1 MASTSAASTSVSFT
15 IPVSEKLT
23 RDNFLVWR
31 AQVLPAVR
39 AARLVGILDGSSA
52 EPSPMIQVE
61 KPDKSTEK
69 VENPAYVQ
77 WIAQDQQVLS
87 FLLSSMTKEILVQVS
102 SLEHTAEVWK
112 AITEMFSSQS
122 KSRVL
127 QLRSQL
133 SRMKKG
139 DLSASSYYTKMK
151 GLADE
156 MAAAGKKLDD
166 DDIIEY
172 ILNGLDAEYNPFV
185 SSMTI
190 KDNVSLSDLYA
201 QLLSYEARLLQ
212 QNQDGGHFY
221 SSANS
226 ASRGQGQG
234 RARGPGRGQIGSGRG
249 SNKSS
254 SNHSFDDQDEAPLCQ
269 LCERTGHTVHNCW
282 YRFNRKYVPPSNG
295 VGGARQPGSS
305 TQKSV
310 SSAVPSY
317 GIDSNWYMDS
327 GSTDH
332 ITSELDKLTTR
343 ERYHGGDQILAADGK
358 GMSIS
363 HIGKSVI
370 RTTMRDFSFNNTL
383 HVLSAQKNLVSV
395 QKFTTDNDVFL
406 EFHPTFFCVKD
417 LHTKNLLLQG
427 RCQDG
432 LYPLPSSTAQ
442 TYHVVKPSISRWH
455 HRLGHP
461 SSIIVDRVIRDNN
474 LSFSREFSLAVCVAC
489 QQAKSHQLPYPKST
503 SVSSYPLELIFS
515 DVWGPAPQLVG
526 RYQYYVSFI
535 DDFSKFTWI
544 YLLRNRSEVFLNFQ
558 QHVERL
564 FNRKIITMQT
574 DWGVEYQ
581 KLNSFFPKD
590 WHRSS
595 CLLSSCSSAKWLG

>member
-1 MASTSAASTSVSFT
+1 
-15 IPVSEKLT
+15 
-23 RDNFLVWR
+23 
-31 AQVLPAVR
+31 
-39 AARLVGILDGSSA
+39 
-52 EPSPMIQVE
+52 
-61 KPDKSTEK
+61 
-69 VENPAYVQ
+69 
-77 WIAQDQQVLS
+77 
-87 FLLSSMTKEILVQVS
+87 
-102 SLEHTAEVWK
+102 
-112 AITEMFSSQS
+112 MFSSQS

-139 DLSASSYYTKMK
+139 DLSASAYYTKMK

-172 ILNGLDAEYNPFV
+172 ILSGLDAEYNPFV

-226 ASRGQGQG
+226 ASRGQGQGRARG

-363 HIGKSVI
+363 HIGKSII
-370 RTTMRDFSFNNTL
+370 RTPKRDFSFNNIL
-383 HVLSAQKNLVSV
+383 HVPSAQKNLVSV

-432 LYPLPSSTAQ
+432 IYPLPSSTAQ

-474 LSFSREFSLAVCVAC
+474 LSFSRESSPAVCDAC

-515 DVWGPAPQLVG
+515 DVWGPAPQSVG

-544 YLLRNRSEVFLNFQ
+544 YLLRNRSEVFQVFLNFQ

-574 DWGVEYQ
+574 DWGGEYQ
-581 KLNSFFPKD
+581 KLNSFFQKIGIVHHVSCPHAHQQNGSAERK
-590 WHRSS
+590 HRHIVEVGLS
-595 CLLSSCSSAKWLG
+595 LLAQASMPLKFWDEAFLAATYLINRTPSRVIDFSTPLYRLFHDKPNYSFLRVFGCACWPNLRPYNKHKL

>member
-39 AARLVGILDGSSA
+39 AARLVGILDSSLA
-52 EPSPMIQVE
+52 EPSLMIQVE

-87 FLLSSMTKEILVQVS
+87 YLLSSMTKEILVQVS

-139 DLSASSYYTKMK
+139 DLSASAYYTKMK

-221 SSANS
+221 SSANFV
-226 ASRGQGQG
+226 SRG
-234 RARGPGRGQIGSGRG
+234 
-249 SNKSS
+249 
-254 SNHSFDDQDEAPLCQ
+254 
-269 LCERTGHTVHNCW
+269 
-282 YRFNRKYVPPSNG
+282 
-295 VGGARQPGSS
+295 
-305 TQKSV
+305 
-310 SSAVPSY
+310 
-317 GIDSNWYMDS
+317 
-327 GSTDH
+327 
-332 ITSELDKLTTR
+332 
-343 ERYHGGDQILAADGK
+343 
-358 GMSIS
+358 
-363 HIGKSVI
+363 
-370 RTTMRDFSFNNTL
+370 
-383 HVLSAQKNLVSV
+383 
-395 QKFTTDNDVFL
+395 
-406 EFHPTFFCVKD
+406 
-417 LHTKNLLLQG
+417 
-427 RCQDG
+427 
-432 LYPLPSSTAQ
+432 
-442 TYHVVKPSISRWH
+442 
-455 HRLGHP
+455 
-461 SSIIVDRVIRDNN
+461 
-474 LSFSREFSLAVCVAC
+474 
-489 QQAKSHQLPYPKST
+489 
-503 SVSSYPLELIFS
+503 
-515 DVWGPAPQLVG
+515 
-526 RYQYYVSFI
+526 
-535 DDFSKFTWI
+535 
-544 YLLRNRSEVFLNFQ
+544 
-558 QHVERL
+558 
-564 FNRKIITMQT
+564 
-574 DWGVEYQ
+574 
-581 KLNSFFPKD
+581 
-590 WHRSS
+590 
-595 CLLSSCSSAKWLG
+595 

>member
-87 FLLSSMTKEILVQVS
+87 YLLSSMTKEILVQVS

-133 SRMKKG
+133 SRMKKE
-139 DLSASSYYTKMK
+139 DLSASAYYTKMK

-234 RARGPGRGQIGSGRG
+234 RARGRARGPGRGQIGSGRG

-254 SNHSFDDQDEAPLCQ
+254 SNRSFDDQDEAPLCQ
-269 LCERTGHTVHNCW
+269 LCERTGHTVHNRW

-363 HIGKSVI
+363 HIGKSII
-370 RTTMRDFSFNNTL
+370 RTPKRDFSFNNIL
-383 HVLSAQKNLVSV
+383 HVPSAQKNLVSV

-432 LYPLPSSTAQ
+432 LYPLSSSTAQ

-474 LSFSREFSLAVCVAC
+474 LSFSRESSPAVCDAC

-515 DVWGPAPQLVG
+515 DVWGPAPQSVG

-544 YLLRNRSEVFLNFQ
+544 YLLRN
-558 QHVERL
+558 
-564 FNRKIITMQT
+564 
-574 DWGVEYQ
+574 
-581 KLNSFFPKD
+581 
-590 WHRSS
+590 
-595 CLLSSCSSAKWLG
+595 

>member
-1 MASTSAASTSVSFT
+1 
-15 IPVSEKLT
+15 
-23 RDNFLVWR
+23 
-31 AQVLPAVR
+31 
-39 AARLVGILDGSSA
+39 
-52 EPSPMIQVE
+52 
-61 KPDKSTEK
+61 
-69 VENPAYVQ
+69 
-77 WIAQDQQVLS
+77 
-87 FLLSSMTKEILVQVS
+87 
-102 SLEHTAEVWK
+102 
-112 AITEMFSSQS
+112 
-122 KSRVL
+122 
-127 QLRSQL
+127 
-133 SRMKKG
+133 MKKG
-139 DLSASSYYTKMK
+139 YLSVSAYYTKMK

-234 RARGPGRGQIGSGRG
+234 RARGRARGPGRGQIGSGRG

-254 SNHSFDDQDEAPLCQ
+254 SNRSFDDQDEAPLCQ

-363 HIGKSVI
+363 HIGKSII
-370 RTTMRDFSFNNTL
+370 RTPKRDFSFNNIL
-383 HVLSAQKNLVSV
+383 HVPSAQKNLVLV

-474 LSFSREFSLAVCVAC
+474 LSFSRESSPAVCDAC
-489 QQAKSHQLPYPKST
+489 Q
-503 SVSSYPLELIFS
+503 
-515 DVWGPAPQLVG
+515 
-526 RYQYYVSFI
+526 
-535 DDFSKFTWI
+535 
-544 YLLRNRSEVFLNFQ
+544 
-558 QHVERL
+558 
-564 FNRKIITMQT
+564 
-574 DWGVEYQ
+574 
-581 KLNSFFPKD
+581 
-590 WHRSS
+590 
-595 CLLSSCSSAKWLG
+595 